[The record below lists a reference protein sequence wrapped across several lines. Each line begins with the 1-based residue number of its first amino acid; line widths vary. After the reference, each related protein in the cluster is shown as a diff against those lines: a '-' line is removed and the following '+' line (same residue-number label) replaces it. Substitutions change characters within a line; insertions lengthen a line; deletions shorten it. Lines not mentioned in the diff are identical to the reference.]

1 MTTQFALNAAEA
13 EGIRKVMV
21 KYLAET
27 PTRRSAPFTVA
38 WMQRLHRDMF
48 SRIWTWAGEFRTH
61 ETNIGSPAHQVSVE
75 LHRLALDL
83 RVWEQSKMD
92 FLEQA
97 VRLHHGAVRIHPFS
111 NGNGHWS
118 RLLANIWLKMHGAP
132 LIFWPEPSIGVAS
145 EVRGEY
151 LDAIRAA
158 DRGEFAPL
166 LALHQRFGSE
176 HTD

>member
-38 WMQRLHRDMF
+38 WMQ
-48 SRIWTWAGEFRTH
+48 
-61 ETNIGSPAHQVSVE
+61 
-75 LHRLALDL
+75 
-83 RVWEQSKMD
+83 
-92 FLEQA
+92 
-97 VRLHHGAVRIHPFS
+97 HHGAVRIHPFS

-118 RLLANIWLKMHGAP
+118 RLLANIWLKLHGAP

>member
-1 MTTQFALNAAEA
+1 MTTQSALNAAEA

-27 PTRRSAPFTVA
+27 PTRRAAPFTVA

-75 LHRLALDL
+75 LHRLAIDL
-83 RVWEQSKMD
+83 RAWEQSKMD

-97 VRLHHGAVRIHPFS
+97 VRL
-111 NGNGHWS
+111 
-118 RLLANIWLKMHGAP
+118 LANIWLKLHGAP